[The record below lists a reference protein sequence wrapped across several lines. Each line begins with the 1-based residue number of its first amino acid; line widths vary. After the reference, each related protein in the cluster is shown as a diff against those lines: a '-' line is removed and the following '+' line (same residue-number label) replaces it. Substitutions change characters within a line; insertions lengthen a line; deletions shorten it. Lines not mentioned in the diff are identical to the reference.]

1 MDYYTS
7 LLNEGSLSDS
17 GLVDE
22 NPSQSVMPVESTE
35 NNVFRKTGRTKNFT
49 VEEDIL
55 LVSAWLNISTDAVQG
70 INQKNERYWQMVHG
84 YFHQFKN
91 CESQRTASSLMK
103 RWSLIQLSVNKFC
116 GYYAQISARQQSGIS
131 ESDKVCQAV
140 ELYTSIQKH
149 PFQFLHCWR
158 ELKDAPKWRIDSSK
172 KKSKTP
178 YKSGHASSSPASSIP
193 SSPDTINLGEDDIAR
208 DTFSEGLERP
218 IGRKATK
225 ELLRK
230 GKGKREFDTSMP
242 MA

>member
-1 MDYYTS
+1 MLTLICIIFGQMDYYTS

-17 GLVDE
+17 GLLDE

-35 NNVFRKTGRTKNFT
+35 NKFSRKTGRTKNFT

-70 INQKNERYWQMVHG
+70 INQKNERYWQRVHG

-131 ESDKVCQAV
+131 ESDKVFISFKIFNIV
-140 ELYTSIQKH
+140 FTYNN
-149 PFQFLHCWR
+149 F
-158 ELKDAPKWRIDSSK
+158 
-172 KKSKTP
+172 
-178 YKSGHASSSPASSIP
+178 
-193 SSPDTINLGEDDIAR
+193 
-208 DTFSEGLERP
+208 
-218 IGRKATK
+218 
-225 ELLRK
+225 
-230 GKGKREFDTSMP
+230 
-242 MA
+242 